1 MWFTFNF
8 NLFTCAVK
16 FYLFLHKIEKAKK
29 KKKKK
34 KRVIIH
40 DNEHEVIENSLF
52 RGVTLNLVA
61 QYSKK
66 IILQACL
73 DLFFFSLKN

>member
-16 FYLFLHKIEKAKK
+16 FYLFLHKIEKAKTK
-29 KKKKK
+29 DMM
-34 KRVIIH
+34 VIIH

-52 RGVTLNLVA
+52 RGVTVNLVA
-61 QYSKK
+61 
-66 IILQACL
+66 
-73 DLFFFSLKN
+73 